1 MTTKGWTQNE
11 AERRASWL
19 HTAYPHSKMTARA
32 VFDTVWDEWVVMV
45 EYPGAPTTIDRK
57 PRRGP
62 ITPFATGSLP
72 SSSPSRARPE

>member
-32 VFDTVWDEWVVMV
+32 VFDTVWDEGRHGGIPW
-45 EYPGAPTTIDRK
+45 
-57 PRRGP
+57 
-62 ITPFATGSLP
+62 
-72 SSSPSRARPE
+72 RPHHHRP

>member
-57 PRRGP
+57 PRRGLKARSRVV
-62 ITPFATGSLP
+62 TP
-72 SSSPSRARPE
+72 